1 MSFAPSYRLNN
12 ANVRFSTKM
21 CLLGNY
27 MHEGK
32 EKKGGGESYYITVAS
47 RCCLDR
53 CGEEKT
59 GSDA

>member
-32 EKKGGGESYYITVAS
+32 EKKGGGGVMLHNCSQPV
-47 RCCLDR
+47 LL
-53 CGEEKT
+53 
-59 GSDA
+59 GSLWRRENRE

>member
-12 ANVRFSTKM
+12 ASVRFSTKM

-32 EKKGGGESYYITVAS
+32 EKKGGGVMLHNCSQPVLLGPLWRRENW
-47 RCCLDR
+47 
-53 CGEEKT
+53 E
-59 GSDA
+59 